1 MAWGLLDRFMR
12 PKWLL
17 DRILLVAEHVA
28 ESDGEA
34 LPTLLINTLREH
46 FGAQHVCIHFAEPG
60 ILRPDT
66 REALVAECPATLAN
80 PTDSATNSNAEAK
93 FWQYALTSRKVVTA
107 STTSAAIQDELR
119 PILNAAGAR
128 DGIAIPLTY
137 RGEVYAVV
145 NLYFKQTVPSKLATA
160 ENVMRSIRLLGNLVY
175 GVLLQQYQTSALQ
188 ESDDVALALAQ
199 AVAAR
204 DGYANGHVARVCA
217 LAVALGEAAGL
228 SLAEQETVRK
238 GTMFRD
244 IGKLHVP
251 DYVLQKPGP
260 LDAAERALVHEHP
273 LTGERIL
280 LEAAS
285 SEATPTSEALVMA
298 ATAVRSHHERLDGS
312 GYPDGLAGPDVPVP
326 ARIVAIVDVYAA
338 LIADRPFRAAL
349 PVPRAV
355 QILQEMAGPALDPEL
370 VSLFISREI
379 HAAAPSE
386 SWEQPI
392 QTATS
397 KAAV

>member
-1 MAWGLLDRFMR
+1 MRRSFESSRLLGIQRMAWGFLDRFNR

-28 ESDGEA
+28 ESDGDV
-34 LPTLLINTLREH
+34 LPTLLISTLQEH
-46 FGAQHVCIHFAEPG
+46 FGAQHVCIHFTDPG
-60 ILRPDT
+60 MLRPVT
-66 REALVAECPATLAN
+66 REAVVAACPATSAN
-80 PTDSATNSNAEAK
+80 STDQAAGGAEAR
-93 FWQYALTSRKVVTA
+93 FWQYALAHGNVVTA
-107 STTSAAIQDELR
+107 STTPAVIQDELR
-119 PILNAAGAR
+119 PLLQAVGAR

-145 NLYFKQTVPSKLATA
+145 NLYFKRTVPSKLATA

-175 GVLLQQYQTSALQ
+175 GVLLQQYHTSALQ

-204 DGYANGHVARVCA
+204 DGYADGHVARVCA
-217 LAVALGEAAGL
+217 LAGALGEAAGL
-228 SLAEQETVRK
+228 TFAEQEAVRK

-280 LEAAS
+280 LQAS
-285 SEATPTSEALVMA
+285 
-298 ATAVRSHHERLDGS
+298 VRHGR
-312 GYPDGLAGPDVPVP
+312 
-326 ARIVAIVDVYAA
+326 R
-338 LIADRPFRAAL
+338 
-349 PVPRAV
+349 
-355 QILQEMAGPALDPEL
+355 
-370 VSLFISREI
+370 
-379 HAAAPSE
+379 
-386 SWEQPI
+386 
-392 QTATS
+392 
-397 KAAV
+397 

>member
-60 ILRPDT
+60 MLRPDT
-66 REALVAECPATLAN
+66 REAVVAECPATLAD
-80 PTDSATNSNAEAK
+80 PSDSAAISNAEAK
-93 FWQYALTSRKVVTA
+93 FWQYALTSRKVVIA

-119 PILNAAGAR
+119 PLLKAAGAR

-175 GVLLQQYQTSALQ
+175 GVLLQQYQASALQ
-188 ESDDVALALAQ
+188 ERDDIALALAQ
-199 AVAAR
+199 AAAAR
-204 DGYANGHVARVCA
+204 DGYTDGHVSRVCA
-217 LAVALGEAAGL
+217 LAGALGEAAGL
-228 SLAEQETVRK
+228 TLAEQEAVRK

-280 LEAAS
+280 LQAAIGTAAGSKTLEIAAS
-285 SEATPTSEALVMA
+285 
-298 ATAVRSHHERLDGS
+298 AVRSHHERLDGS

-349 PVPRAV
+349 PVPRTV

-370 VSLFISREI
+370 VSLFLSREI

-397 KAAV
+397 NAAV